1 MLTYLIR
8 RILWSIPVLLLLTFV
23 VFSLMRAIPG
33 GPFDFVGD
41 KSLPKPVVLN
51 LERRHHLEW
60 PLGWQF
66 SSYVL
71 GDDVT
76 GAICQGL
83 SFAPGC
89 EVVQQTAYLGVSKG
103 LIRGD
108 LGMALRLRGR
118 TVNDLVKE
126 SFPISFQLGV
136 IAMTLAVMIGI
147 PAGIFAAL
155 KQNTWVDYSSSFVA
169 VIGLSIPNLVL
180 GPLLIWIFPLTLGQ
194 LYPDTI
200 GELFRIATWGAK
212 PPFVMGFLPTNLLSL
227 EFWSHAALPV
237 ITLGTGF
244 SAVIARLTRA
254 SLLQVIREDY
264 IRTARA
270 KGLREQVV
278 VVRHALKNS
287 LIPVITI
294 LGPLFVAVVTGTFIV
309 EQIFGIPGMGKHFV
323 TSIGNRDYTII
334 TGVTLIYATLLVL
347 GNLVVDVLYA
357 WLDPRIRYS

>member
-1 MLTYLIR
+1 MLAYIIR
-8 RILWSIPVLLLLTFV
+8 RILWSIPVILLLAFAI
-23 VFSLMRAIPG
+23 FALMRAIPG
-33 GPFDFVGD
+33 GPFDFAGD
-41 KSLPKPVVLN
+41 KSLPKAVTQN
-51 LERRHHLEW
+51 LERRHHLDW
-60 PLGWQF
+60 ALGWQF

-76 GAICQGL
+76 GAICRGL
-83 SFAPGC
+83 PFIPGC
-89 EVVQQTAYLGVSKG
+89 EAVRATADLGVSKG

-108 LGMALRLRGR
+108 LGIALKLRGR

-126 SFPISFQLGV
+126 TFPISFQLGV
-136 IAMTLAVMIGI
+136 IAIALAVLIGI

-155 KQNTWVDYSSSFVA
+155 KQNTWVDYTSSFVA
-169 VIGLSIPNLVL
+169 VIGLSIPSLVL

-194 LYPDTI
+194 RYPDTI
-200 GELFRIATWGAK
+200 GEMFKIATWGAK
-212 PPFVMGFLPTNLLSL
+212 PPFLLGLFPTSL
-227 EFWSHAALPV
+227 GLTFWSHAALPV

-270 KGLREQVV
+270 KGLREQIVV
-278 VVRHALKNS
+278 LRHALKNS
-287 LIPVITI
+287 LIPVVTV

-323 TSIGNRDYTII
+323 TSIGNRDYTVI
-334 TGVTLIYATLLVL
+334 TGVTLIYAVLLVL
-347 GNLVVDVLYA
+347 GNLAVDIIYA